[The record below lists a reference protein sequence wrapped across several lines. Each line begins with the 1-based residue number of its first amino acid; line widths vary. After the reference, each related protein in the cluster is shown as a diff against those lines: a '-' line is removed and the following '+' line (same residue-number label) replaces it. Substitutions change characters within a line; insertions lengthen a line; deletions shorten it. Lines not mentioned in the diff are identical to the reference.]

1 MGEIAP
7 EQASVLRDQ
16 AGSRA
21 VREVAREPGAE
32 LGTCSSEL
40 GTAARNR
47 EQPASTGRARGK
59 PLQIRG
65 GCAEFAMVRK
75 PQN

>member
-1 MGEIAP
+1 MGKIAP
-7 EQASVLRDQ
+7 KQASVLRDQ

-21 VREVAREPGAE
+21 VREVAKEPGTE

-40 GTAARNR
+40 GTAAGSG
-47 EQPASTGRARGK
+47 EQPASPGRARGK

>member
-21 VREVAREPGAE
+21 VRDVAREPGAE

-40 GTAARNR
+40 GTAAGNR
-47 EQPASTGRARGK
+47 EQPASTGRAGGK
-59 PLQIRG
+59 PLQTRG